1 MIYFLQLDYE
11 VINSNKYLYL
21 TKYMYLNVNVAPPPL
36 TEKKK

>member
-21 TKYMYLNVNVAPPPL
+21 TISMYLNVNVTPPL
-36 TEKKK
+36 TKKKK